1 MSSEAATT
9 SAGDPLL
16 QPFTLRHLTLKNRVM
31 STSHEPAYS
40 EDGMPKERYA
50 AYHAEKAKGGLALT
64 MTAGTA
70 VVSPDSPPA
79 FGNLLAYRD
88 EIVPWI
94 RRLTDGI
101 HEHDCAAM
109 IQISHLGR
117 RTGWGQDDW
126 LPVVAPSAIR
136 EPAHRSH
143 PKAAEEWDIRR
154 IIGDYADAA
163 ERMKAGGMDGIE
175 IEAYGH
181 LFDQFLSPLTNRRD
195 DEWGGS
201 FEGRMRFPL
210 EVLRAIRARV
220 GADFIVGVRM
230 AIDEAKPGGV
240 DTETGLAVL
249 ERYTSESLI
258 DFVNVIRGTIFTD
271 GELSDVIPI
280 HGMAAAPH
288 LDFAGSVRA
297 RTGLAVFH
305 AAKIDDVA
313 TARHAIREGKV
324 DMIGMTRAHMADPYL
339 VRKITLGQ
347 ESTIRPC
354 VGATF
359 CLDRIYLSGHALCI
373 HNAATGRELH
383 MPHVIERAT
392 AARRVVIVGAG
403 PAGLE
408 AARVC
413 AERGHR
419 VTVLE
424 AMPWAGGQLRL
435 ATRNPRRRDLMGIV
449 DWRVAELERLGVEVR
464 YDTFADAA
472 MVLAL
477 QPDVAI
483 VATGG
488 LGQNPTVREGAEH
501 IVHSWDV
508 IGGDVKPH
516 GDVLLF
522 DDDGSHSAMTTAEMI
537 VASGARLEI
546 VTPERGIGVDVGGL
560 NLVPYMKALN
570 DADARISLNQRVH
583 SIRRRNDGRYDVE
596 VGSEHSAVRHSRV
609 VDMVVGDHGVA
620 ALDDTYRQLVPASR
634 NLGEVDYRALIAGE
648 AQRVERNPA
657 ATFDVFRIGDAV
669 EGRSVHAAVYDAL
682 RLCKDL

>member
-1 MSSEAATT
+1 MSATST
-9 SAGDPLL
+9 DPLL

-40 EDGMPKERYA
+40 EDGMPKDRYA

-70 VVSPDSPPA
+70 VVSADSPPA
-79 FGNLLAYRD
+79 FGNLLAYKD

-126 LPVVAPSAIR
+126 LPVVAPSALR

-163 ERMKAGGMDGIE
+163 ERMQAGGMDGIE
-175 IEAYGH
+175 IESYGH
-181 LFDQFLSPLTNRRD
+181 LFDQFLSPLTNQRD

-201 FEGRMRFPL
+201 FEGRLRFPL

-220 GADFIVGVRM
+220 GSDFIVGVRM
-230 AIDEAKPGGV
+230 AIDEAKPDGI
-240 DTETGLAVL
+240 DTPTGLAVL
-249 ERYTSESLI
+249 QRYADESLI
-258 DFVNVIRGTIFTD
+258 DFVNVIRGTIVTD
-271 GELSDVIPI
+271 AELSDVIPI
-280 HGMAAAPH
+280 HGMASAPH
-288 LDFAGSVRA
+288 LDFAGQVRE
-297 RTGLAVFH
+297 RIGLAVFH
-305 AAKIDDVA
+305 AAKVDDVA

-347 ESTIRPC
+347 EATIRPC
-354 VGATF
+354 VGATY

-373 HNAATGRELH
+373 HNAATGRELQ
-383 MPHVIERAT
+383 MPHLVERA
-392 AARRVVIVGAG
+392 ASRRRVVVVGAG

-408 AARVC
+408 AARVSG
-413 AERGHR
+413 ERGHD

-424 AMPWAGGQLRL
+424 AMPWAGGQLQL
-435 ATRNPRRRDLMGIV
+435 ATRNPRRRDLIGIV
-449 DWRVAELERLGVEVR
+449 EWRVAELERLGVTVQNHH
-464 YDTFADAA
+464 FADADTVA
-472 MVLAL
+472 AL
-477 QPDVAI
+477 SPDVVI
-483 VATGG
+483 IATGG
-488 LGQNPTVREGAEH
+488 IGQNPTVDHGGTLMTSA
-501 IVHSWDV
+501 WDV
-508 IGGDVKPH
+508 IGGDVTAQ

-522 DDDGSHSAMTTAEMI
+522 DDDSSHSAMTTAEMI
-537 VASGARLEI
+537 VRAGARLEI

-560 NLVPYMKALN
+560 NLVPYMRALN
-570 DADARISLNQRVH
+570 DADTRITLGQRVH
-583 SIRRRNDGRYDVE
+583 SISRRADGRLDV
-596 VGSEHSAVRHSRV
+596 VIGAPGSSARHTRV
-609 VDMVVGDHGVA
+609 VDLVVGDHGVA
-620 ALDDTYRQLVPASR
+620 PNDGLYGDLVPSSS
-634 NLGEVDYRALIAGE
+634 NLGEVDYAALVDGRAQTVRA
-648 AQRVERNPA
+648 NPA
-657 ATFDVFRIGDAV
+657 GSFQLFRIGDAV
-669 EGRSVHAAVYDAL
+669 EGRNIHAAVYDAL

>member
-1 MSSEAATT
+1 MDN
-9 SAGDPLL
+9 DPLL

-50 AYHAEKAKGGLALT
+50 AYHVEKAKGGLALT

-70 VVSPDSPPA
+70 VVSADSPPA
-79 FGNLLAYRD
+79 FGNLLAYKD

-94 RRLTDGI
+94 QRMTDGI
-101 HEHDCAAM
+101 HEHGCAAM

-126 LPVVAPSAIR
+126 LPVVAPSRVR

-154 IIGDYADAA
+154 IISDFADAA

-181 LFDQFLSPLTNRRD
+181 LFDQFLSPLTNRRT

-201 FEGRMRFPL
+201 FEGRLRFPL
-210 EVLRAIRARV
+210 EVLRAIRQRV
-220 GADFIVGVRM
+220 GSDFLVGVRM
-230 AIDEAKPGGV
+230 AVDEAKPGGI
-240 DTETGLAVL
+240 DTETGLQVL
-249 ERYTSESLI
+249 ERYTAEGLV
-258 DFVNVIRGTIFTD
+258 DFVNVIRGTIVND
-271 GELSDVIPI
+271 IELSDVIPI

-288 LDFAGSVRA
+288 LDFSGMVRE

-313 TARHAIREGKV
+313 TARHAVREGKV

-339 VRKITLGQ
+339 VRKIELGQ
-347 ESTIRPC
+347 EATIRPC
-354 VGATF
+354 VGATY

-373 HNAATGRELH
+373 HNAATGRELQ

-392 AARRVVIVGAG
+392 EQRRVVIIGAG

-413 AERGHR
+413 GERGHS

-424 AMPWAGGQLRL
+424 AMPWAGGQMQLV
-435 ATRNPRRRDLMGIV
+435 TRNARRRDLVGIV
-449 DWRVAELERLGVEVR
+449 DWRLSELDRLGVEIR

-472 MVLAL
+472 LVASLS
-477 QPDVAI
+477 PDVVI

-488 LGQNPTVREGAEH
+488 LAQNPEVASGAEH
-501 IVHSWDV
+501 MVSAWDIV
-508 IGGDVKPH
+508 GGDVKPH
-516 GDVLLF
+516 GDVLF
-522 DDDGSHSAMTTAEMI
+522 YDDDSGHSAMTTAEMI
-537 VASGARLEI
+537 VNAGCTLEI

-560 NLVPYMKALN
+560 NLVPYLRALN
-570 DADARISLNQRVH
+570 EADARITLNRRVR
-583 SIRRRNDGRYDVE
+583 SITKRPDGRFDVV
-596 VGSEHSAVRHSRV
+596 VGSDHSSASHVRT
-609 VDMVVGDHGVA
+609 VDMVVGDHGVLA
-620 ALDDTYRQLVPASR
+620 NDDLYHELAPLST
-634 NLGEVDYRALIAGE
+634 NLGELDHDAY
-648 AQRVERNPA
+648 VEGRSQTVATNPA
-657 ATFDVFRIGDAV
+657 GAFQLFRIGDAV
-669 EGRSVHAAVYDAL
+669 EGRNIHAAVYDAL
-682 RLCKDL
+682 RLCAPL

>member
-1 MSSEAATT
+1 MST
-9 SAGDPLL
+9 DPLL
-16 QPFTLRHLTLKNRVM
+16 QPFTLKHLTLKNRVM

-70 VVSPDSPPA
+70 VVSADSPPA
-79 FGNLLAYRD
+79 FGNLLAYKD

-94 RRLTDGI
+94 QRLTDGI
-101 HEHDCAAM
+101 HEHGCAAM

-126 LPVVAPSAIR
+126 LPVVAPSPLR

-143 PKAAEEWDIRR
+143 PKEAEEWDIRR
-154 IIGDYADAA
+154 IIADYADAA

-175 IEAYGH
+175 IESYGH
-181 LFDQFLSPLTNRRD
+181 LFDQFLSPLTNHRT

-201 FEGRMRFPL
+201 FEGRLRFPL

-230 AIDEAKPGGV
+230 AVDESKPDGIDTP
-240 DTETGLAVL
+240 TGLAVL
-249 ERYTSESLI
+249 QRFTDESLI
-258 DFVNVIRGTIFTD
+258 DFVNVIRGTIVTD
-271 GELSDVIPI
+271 AELSDVIPI

-288 LDFAGSVRA
+288 LDFAGEVRT

-305 AAKIDDVA
+305 AAKVDDVA

-339 VRKITLGQ
+339 VRKIELGR
-347 ESTIRPC
+347 EASIRPC
-354 VGATF
+354 VGATY

-383 MPHVIERAT
+383 MPHVIEP
-392 AARRVVIVGAG
+392 AAAQRRVVVVGAG

-413 AERGHR
+413 GERGHQ

-435 ATRNPRRRDLMGIV
+435 ATRNPRRRDLIGIV
-449 DWRVAELERLGVEVR
+449 EWRVAELERLGVTVR
-464 YDTFADAA
+464 FDTFADAETIA
-472 MVLAL
+472 GLS
-477 QPDVAI
+477 PDVVV

-488 LGQNPTVREGAEH
+488 TGQNPSVERGAELMANA
-501 IVHSWDV
+501 WDV
-508 IGGDVKPH
+508 IGGDVKPT

-522 DDDGSHSAMTTAEMI
+522 DDDSSHSAMTAAELIVTA
-537 VASGARLEI
+537 GAHLEI

-560 NLVPYMKALN
+560 NLVPYLKALN
-570 DADARISLNQRVH
+570 DADTRITLGQRVH
-583 SIRRRNDGRYDVE
+583 SVSRRADGRLDV
-596 VGSEHSAVRHSRV
+596 VIGPHGSTTRHTRV

-620 ALDDTYRQLVPASR
+620 PNADLYSELVPSSV
-634 NLGEVDYRALIAGE
+634 NLGEVDHDALLAGRAQEVRTNADGRYQL
-648 AQRVERNPA
+648 
-657 ATFDVFRIGDAV
+657 FRIGDAV
-669 EGRSVHAAVYDAL
+669 EGRNIHAAVYDAL